1 MFELLLFLALWVVVS
16 FVAGLIAGYAGLC
29 HRLLDKLV
37 VLRQRR
43 AILDAARRERE
54 ASGQ

>member
-1 MFELLLFLALWVVVS
+1 MFELFLFLALSVIVS
-16 FVAGLIAGYAGLC
+16 FAVGLIAGYAGLW
-29 HRLLDKLV
+29 HRLLDKLA

-43 AILDAARRERE
+43 AILDAARRQRE